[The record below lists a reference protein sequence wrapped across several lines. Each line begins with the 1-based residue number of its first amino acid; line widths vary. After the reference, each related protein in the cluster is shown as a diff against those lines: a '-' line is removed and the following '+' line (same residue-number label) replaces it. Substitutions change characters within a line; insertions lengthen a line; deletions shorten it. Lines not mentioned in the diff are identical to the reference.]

1 MSYYSINLAGNYAC
15 QPGNQN
21 IPSEAAMTS
30 IVPRAALLRT
40 LNLIRPQSCSRA
52 FNYSVARQ
60 TSVKL
65 AHHTNTRTVA
75 LRDMQNS
82 DHFNIDYLISRRKN
96 IVMGS
101 SNDEGDTA
109 LDSPRSFED
118 QAAMFQDG
126 RQVVTSF
133 SVKDILDP
141 HKFNT
146 QRLHSESEE
155 DDVESRLKAASPTT
169 AWHPW
174 MSATRYNRPHKSF
187 GE

>member
-1 MSYYSINLAGNYAC
+1 MSYYSINLAGNYTCLAS
-15 QPGNQN
+15 NQN
-21 IPSEAAMTS
+21 IPGDAAMTS

-40 LNLIRPQSCSRA
+40 LNLNRPQSGSGA
-52 FNYSVARQ
+52 FNYSATRQ
-60 TSVKL
+60 TLVER
-65 AHHTNTRTVA
+65 AQHTNTRAVG

-82 DHFNIDYLISRRKN
+82 HHFNIDYLISRRKN
-96 IVMGS
+96 IVMVS
-101 SNDEGDTA
+101 SNDEEDAA

-118 QAAMFQDG
+118 PAMFQEG
-126 RQVVTSF
+126 RQAVTSF

-146 QRLHSESEE
+146 QRLHSESE